1 MKTSP
6 IKFNHADEKIIINRI
21 FSIKANTFGTEEYAK
36 LNQARK
42 DYPNY
47 DVAVREPIKKN
58 PSKEAFKGLDY
69 TFMERYMKIQKVSE
83 RVWDKYRHTRL
94 MTECHS
100 RRFPIVKQWF
110 LDTFPEVRDWGRV
123 KKEVDA
129 AAATAKAA

>member
-83 RVWDKYRHTRL
+83 RVWEDYQHTRL

-123 KKEVDA
+123 KKEVDT

>member
-6 IKFNHADEKIIINRI
+6 IKFNHAEEKIIINRI

-42 DYPNY
+42 DYPSY
-47 DVAVREPIKKN
+47 SVEVRAPIKKN
-58 PSKEAFKGLDY
+58 SSKEAFKGLDY

-83 RVWDKYRHTRL
+83 RVWEDYQHTRL

>member
-1 MKTSP
+1 MMR
-6 IKFNHADEKIIINRI
+6 IEII
-21 FSIKANTFGTEEYAK
+21 
-36 LNQARK
+36 
-42 DYPNY
+42 
-47 DVAVREPIKKN
+47 V
-58 PSKEAFKGLDY
+58 
-69 TFMERYMKIQKVSE
+69 MERYMKIQKVSE
-83 RVWDKYRHTRL
+83 KVWDKYRHTRL

>member
-1 MKTSP
+1 MKTIP
-6 IKFNHADEKIIINRI
+6 IKFDHPNSTIIINRI
-21 FSIKANTFGTEEYAK
+21 FSVKATKFGTEEYAK

-83 RVWDKYRHTRL
+83 RVWEDYQHTRL

>member
-6 IKFNHADEKIIINRI
+6 IKFDHSKTTIIINRI
-21 FSIKANTFGTEEYAK
+21 FSIKATKYGTEEYAK
-36 LNQARK
+36 LNQARA

-47 DVAVREPIKKN
+47 KIAIREAIKKN

-69 TFMERYMKIQKVSE
+69 TFMERYMTIKKVSLE
-83 RVWDKYRHTRL
+83 VWNKYRHTRL

-110 LDTFPEVRDWGRV
+110 LDTFPEVRDWGKV
-123 KKEVDA
+123 QEEVYA
-129 AAATAKAA
+129 AAATSEAA

>member
-6 IKFNHADEKIIINRI
+6 IKFDHPNSTIIINRI
-21 FSIKANTFGTEEYAK
+21 FSVKATKFGTEEYAK

-83 RVWDKYRHTRL
+83 RVWEDYQHTRL

>member
-6 IKFNHADEKIIINRI
+6 IKFAHSNSTIIINRI
-21 FSIKANTFGTEEYAK
+21 FSVKATKFGTEEYAK

-42 DYPNY
+42 DYPDY
-47 DVAVREPIKKN
+47 KVEVREPIKKN

-83 RVWDKYRHTRL
+83 RVWEDYQHTRL

-100 RRFPIVKQWF
+100 RRFSIVKQWF

>member
-6 IKFNHADEKIIINRI
+6 IKFDHSNTTIIINRI
-21 FSIKANTFGTEEYAK
+21 FSVKATKFGTEEYAK

-47 DVAVREPIKKN
+47 NVEVREPIKKN

-123 KKEVDA
+123 KKEVDEA
-129 AAATAKAA
+129 DATAKAA

>member
-6 IKFNHADEKIIINRI
+6 IKFDHSNSTIIINRI
-21 FSIKANTFGTEEYAK
+21 FSVKATKFGTEEYAK

-42 DYPNY
+42 DYPDY
-47 DVAVREPIKKN
+47 KVEVREPIKKN

-83 RVWDKYRHTRL
+83 RVWEDYQHTRL

>member
-6 IKFNHADEKIIINRI
+6 IKFEHSNSTIIINRI
-21 FSIKANTFGTEEYAK
+21 FSVKATKYGTEEYAK

-83 RVWDKYRHTRL
+83 RVWEDYQHTRL